1 MIFLSLWMSSLS
13 SRSFLV
19 DAGGALG
26 LGGVARE
33 AELGRVLEGGAD
45 AQLLVQDVVLR
56 DQADALA
63 ELRELLVQVAVVVED
78 VALVGRAVAGQRL
91 EQRGLAGAGGADDA
105 DQRLLRDAE
114 GDVPEDLL
122 AAVDR
127 DREVAGREGD
137 LAGVDELLEAV
148 ADDPERRVA
157 DADDVVRAQQRG
169 AGLRQRLTV
178 DVGAVVAAEVVDLEA
193 AAGHRAE
200 LGVVA
205 GDLEVGDHQLILQRT
220 ADPHDVAQR
229 ELVERRRA
237 AVSVGRGRALRR
249 AGSGGA
255 LLVRE
260 VDLRLLR
267 LVLGVLLLFPGL
279 VLGLLLRGLVGR
291 GLRLGVR
298 LGRGL
303 LRLLCHGRLR
313 RGGAGAQIQPRAVRR
328 VAQVDRRAGHE
339 LGLLDPGPVHVG
351 AVGAAVVLD
360 APTPAVP
367 GDGGMPPRHPGI
379 VDHHVSLGV
388 TPQRVRPGR
397 IERPGPSIQFQYEFR
412 HSSPT

>member
-1 MIFLSLWMSSLS
+1 M
-13 SRSFLV
+13 
-19 DAGGALG
+19 
-26 LGGVARE
+26 
-33 AELGRVLEGGAD
+33 
-45 AQLLVQDVVLR
+45 
-56 DQADALA
+56 
-63 ELRELLVQVAVVVED
+63 
-78 VALVGRAVAGQRL
+78 
-91 EQRGLAGAGGADDA
+91 
-105 DQRLLRDAE
+105 
-114 GDVPEDLL
+114 
-122 AAVDR
+122 
-127 DREVAGREGD
+127 
-137 LAGVDELLEAV
+137 
-148 ADDPERRVA
+148 
-157 DADDVVRAQQRG
+157 
-169 AGLRQRLTV
+169 
-178 DVGAVVAAEVVDLEA
+178 AAEVVDLEA

-205 GDLEVGDHQLILQRT
+205 GDLEVGDHQLVLQRT

-237 AVSVGRGRALRR
+237 AVPVGRGRALRR

-267 LVLGVLLLFPGL
+267 LVLRVLLLCVLLFPGL

-303 LRLLCHGRLR
+303 LCLLCLLCNGRLR
-313 RGGAGAQIQPRAVRR
+313 RGGAGGAQIQPRAVRR

-397 IERPGPSIQFQYEFR
+397 IERPGPAIQFQYEFR